1 MTTKQHHNPFPDETR
16 SEVARLM
23 RQIDQ
28 EYEAAERGLRGLT
41 FGTAQHTFITKRM
54 EYIADH
60 HQSLIHLV
68 GQQEA
73 ARLINERSDLTCHHT
88 SEPLLG

>member
-1 MTTKQHHNPFPDETR
+1 MMTEEKHNQSSPNETR

-41 FGTAQHTFITKRM
+41 SGTAQHAFITKRM
-54 EYIADH
+54 ENIAVY
-60 HQSLIHLV
+60 HQTLIEVV
-68 GQQEA
+68 GAQEA
-73 ARLINERSDLTCHHT
+73 GRIITEHAKRA
-88 SEPLLG
+88 